1 MQNRL
6 KGMSEQPPNE
16 PQWSWRA
23 SMSWWRV
30 LACLLLMAAG
40 QVPVRARE
48 TLAGAHTNAMLRL
61 GFSTSV
67 FAGVNENDAKAAM
80 KVWAQAILKEHGLSV
95 PADPQVLNGEAIATA
110 MQNKL
115 IDAVTLSS
123 AEYRALGGE
132 FMSTNAVLGATG
144 GRVTEEY
151 LLLVHRDSNIGR
163 IEDLR
168 GRSLIFFQ
176 NPRASLAPV
185 WFETLLLQ
193 SGLGQTLRFCGRVIQ
208 GGKLSQVVLPVF
220 FHQADA
226 CVVTRRGFQTMIEL
240 NPQVGRQLKTLL
252 SSPAMVP
259 FAFYFRSD
267 YSDPVRDQIIAEI
280 KDVHSTAAGQ
290 QVLTLFQCENLEVR
304 PVSVLDTAL
313 ALLATHARLSEAASH
328 AESARTG
335 IPLAKGETGRP

>member
-1 MQNRL
+1 
-6 KGMSEQPPNE
+6 
-16 PQWSWRA
+16 
-23 SMSWWRV
+23 MSWWRGF
-30 LACLLLMAAG
+30 ACLFLVAAG
-40 QVPVRARE
+40 QVPLHAGEV
-48 TLAGAHTNAMLRL
+48 LASAHTNAMLRL

-67 FAGVNENDAKAAM
+67 FSGVNENDAKAAM
-80 KVWAQAILKEHGLSV
+80 KVWAQAILKEHSLSV
-95 PADPQVLNGEAIATA
+95 PADPQVLTADAIATA

-115 IDAVTLSS
+115 IDAVTLSA
-123 AEYRALGGE
+123 AEYRVIGAE
-132 FMSTNAVLGATG
+132 FMSTNAILGATG

-151 LLLVHRDSNIGR
+151 LLLVHRDSIIGR

-193 SGLGQTLRFCGRVIQ
+193 SGLGPTLRFCGRVIQ

-240 NPQVGRQLKTLL
+240 NPQVGRQLEILL

-259 FAFYFRSD
+259 FAFLFRSD
-267 YSDPVRDQIIAEI
+267 YSDPVRDQIMAEI
-280 KDVHSTAAGQ
+280 KDVHSTVAGQ
-290 QVLTLFQCENLEVR
+290 QALALFQCESLEVH
-304 PVSVLDTAL
+304 PISVLDSAL
-313 ALLATHARLSEAASH
+313 ELLATHARLSEAANH
-328 AESARTG
+328 AAEPTHTS
-335 IPLAKGETGRP
+335 IPLANGETDRP